1 MSKTLT
7 WAAAETARPTS
18 ATLLYLAAAGLHAA
32 SGVLERLAAQL
43 SRARTAT
50 APTVVEFHSLHRE
63 AGAPEGALYIDG
75 EFVGVI
81 EGVTRL

>member
-7 WAAAETARPTS
+7 WAASETARPLG
-18 ATLLYLAAAGLHAA
+18 ATALYLAAAALHAA
-32 SGVLERLAAQL
+32 SGVLERLAARM
-43 SRARTAT
+43 SAVTT
-50 APTVVEFHSLHRE
+50 TPAPMVVEFHALHRE

-75 EFVGVI
+75 RFVGVI